1 MAGAASGWPFKHKTE
16 GFVLESAGDEPNEH
30 KMGAFVLESVG
41 DESNEHKMGKFVLE
55 AEGESRS
62 CWMRALNLSAMGLW
76 GSCQ

>member
-30 KMGAFVLESVG
+30 KTGGFVPELAGGEP
-41 DESNEHKMGKFVLE
+41 NEHKTGEFVPE
-55 AEGESRS
+55 AEEESRS
-62 CWMRALNLSAMGLW
+62 CWMRALNLSDMGLW